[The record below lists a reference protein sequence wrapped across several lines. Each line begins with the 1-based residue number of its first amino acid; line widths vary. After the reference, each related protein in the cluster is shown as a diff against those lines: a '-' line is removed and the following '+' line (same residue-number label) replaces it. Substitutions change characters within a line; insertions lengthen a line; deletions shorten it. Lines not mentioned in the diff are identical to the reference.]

1 MNQLS
6 GLVTETRIINYV
18 NSDVN
23 ISPTAKYKVEF
34 NLDSTSKGL
43 EGIQRYYVWSGIFQQ
58 IKLTKVQP
66 ELFLACHKFLCPLDH
81 Y

>member
-43 EGIQRYYVWSGIFQQ
+43 EGIQRYYV
-58 IKLTKVQP
+58 
-66 ELFLACHKFLCPLDH
+66 
-81 Y
+81 